1 MIMERVAGAYQVCGP
16 ATKVGLCSDRT
27 VSPTAYQHRRSHS
40 CILEGAARPL
50 YRPIG
55 RWIADLWL
63 VRELEGRVAR
73 LPAYVALG
81 TLAVPF
87 TIAEP
92 LKVVAVYW
100 IALGHFAVGA
110 GTLVLAYG
118 ASFIVVERIYH
129 AARPQ
134 LLTIV
139 WFAAVLGYAAGLRD
153 GALVKVRLARSW
165 LRERRVWPV
174 RG

>member
-1 MIMERVAGAYQVCGP
+1 VHIRFAGRQRKRAYA
-16 ATKVGLCSDRT
+16 ATGQLARLPFNT
-27 VSPTAYQHRRSHS
+27 VVLTA
-40 CILEGAARPL
+40 CVLEGAARPL
-50 YRPIG
+50 YRPFG

-63 VRELEGRVAR
+63 VRELERRVAR

-87 TIAEP
+87 AVAEP

-100 IALGHFAVGA
+100 IALGHFALGA

-139 WFAAVLGYAAGLRD
+139 WFTAMLGYAAGLRD

-165 LRERRVWPV
+165 LSERRFT
-174 RG
+174 